1 MQEHVQVDPS
11 KCKACRR
18 CEFACIASH
27 HGIDI
32 KTAMKMKDTYSPRC
46 WAFKGDDY
54 KTSVRCHGC
63 NPAPCCAI
71 CPTGALEQH
80 KDGTFTINR
89 ELCAGCMMC
98 MAACPYGVISP
109 EMISKSDPQAL
120 SAGDKVAIAVRCD
133 LCHDWRAAKGV
144 EYTACME
151 ACMTRA
157 LVLVR
162 SDGTIVEAPPVEK
175 KAPKPQ
181 VAEKT
186 AAPQAEA
193 PKAAAPQAEAPKAA
207 APQAEAPKAAAP
219 QAEAAPRAQAAPK
232 AAPKESVSV
241 KVEPASDAVKPSDD
255 EKKGKKPVGKKK
267 K

>member
-1 MQEHVQVDPS
+1 MQEHVQVDSS

-63 NPAPCCAI
+63 NPAPCCAV
-71 CPTGALEQH
+71 CPTGALEQN
-80 KDGTFTINR
+80 KDGSFTIHQ

-109 EMISKSDPQAL
+109 EMLANPVADAQNAP
-120 SAGDKVAIAVRCD
+120 DKLAIAVRCD
-133 LCHDWRAAKGV
+133 LCHDWRIEKGV

-151 ACMTRA
+151 ACTTRA
-157 LVLVR
+157 LILVK
-162 SDGTIVEAPPVEK
+162 SDGTIVEAPAPVK
-175 KAPKPQ
+175 KAAKPQ
-181 VAEKT
+181 VAEKP
-186 AAPQAEA
+186 AAKPEAPKAEA
-193 PKAAAPQAEAPKAA
+193 PKAEAPKAEAPKAE
-207 APQAEAPKAAAP
+207 APKAEAPKPEAPKAEAPKPEAPKAEAPKA
-219 QAEAAPRAQAAPK
+219 EAK
-232 AAPKESVSV
+232 AA
-241 KVEPASDAVKPSDD
+241 DD
-255 EKKGKKPVGKKK
+255 DTKGKKNINKKK